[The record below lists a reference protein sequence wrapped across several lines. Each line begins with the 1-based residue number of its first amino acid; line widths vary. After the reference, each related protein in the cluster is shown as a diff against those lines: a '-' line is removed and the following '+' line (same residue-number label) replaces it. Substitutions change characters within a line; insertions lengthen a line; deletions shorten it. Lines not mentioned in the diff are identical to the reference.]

1 MCLLWIILQIL
12 IIFFYKNLH
21 EFKLDQIPSDS
32 SSFNKDSSINDEK
45 KPKDYGSIN
54 VIQDDSVS
62 NDLIRA
68 SSSVNEKKDE
78 TSAIINEQDISTNDS
93 NETDNLIKRPNVS
106 LRIVDNSESGPL
118 LLRLY
123 NEYVK
128 EEVIA
133 ILCSTF
139 CVFLMQTALEV
150 NN

>member
-21 EFKLDQIPSDS
+21 EFKIDQIPSDS
-32 SSFNKDSSINDEK
+32 SSFNRDSSINDEQK
-45 KPKDYGSIN
+45 NKDYGSIN
-54 VIQDDSVS
+54 VIQDDSIS

-68 SSSVNEKKDE
+68 SSSANEKKDE
-78 TSAIINEQDISTNDS
+78 TSAIINEPDISNNDN
-93 NETDNLIKRPNVS
+93 NESDKLIKRPNVS

-150 NN
+150 NF